1 MVSHHDHS
9 DTTRHR
15 SCSHG
20 RCWGVA
26 RTSCVFYAPSCGTYP
41 SSTETSVCSAI
52 PRRDRPPRPRA
63 PARQATRL
71 RRRSPGLPAAASA
84 ATHFRWSAPED
95 RIGGYPWGAPG
106 VDVVVQA
113 LRCRRHRSKLANIGQ
128 CIPRPGVAP
137 RTRSHATTTPPPQP
151 FSPRSGDKGACSR
164 LGPQSPPSRAQ
175 LTAGGM
181 PCDGPFSASRA
192 PLPMRRE
199 RGWGEGCRGVVT
211 ILRLVRCPTGEGDWG
226 VSAYRQITE
235 FWTQPRPG
243 PPAPGC
249 GHVIAVTRH

>member
-164 LGPQSPPSRAQ
+164 LGPQSPLSLCAERGVGVRVAAASSRFFA
-175 LTAGGM
+175 LS
-181 PCDGPFSASRA
+181 CA
-192 PLPMRRE
+192 PRE
-199 RGWGEGCRGVVT
+199 RGIGG
-211 ILRLVRCPTGEGDWG
+211 
-226 VSAYRQITE
+226 
-235 FWTQPRPG
+235 
-243 PPAPGC
+243 
-249 GHVIAVTRH
+249 

>member
-20 RCWGVA
+20 RCWGA
-26 RTSCVFYAPSCGTYP
+26 AHTSCGACGPSCDIRR
-41 SSTETSVCSAI
+41 SSTATSACSAI
-52 PRRDRPPRPRA
+52 PVGGRMPPPRA
-63 PARQATRL
+63 PAPRARSL
-71 RRRSPGLPAAASA
+71 RRVWPGTLAAASA

-164 LGPQSPPSRAQ
+164 LGPQSPPSLCAERGVGVRVA
-175 LTAGGM
+175 A
-181 PCDGPFSASRA
+181 ASSRFFALSGA
-192 PLPMRRE
+192 PRE
-199 RGWGEGCRGVVT
+199 RGIGG
-211 ILRLVRCPTGEGDWG
+211 
-226 VSAYRQITE
+226 
-235 FWTQPRPG
+235 
-243 PPAPGC
+243 
-249 GHVIAVTRH
+249 